1 MTLPEIILDFLRSL
15 FSFDS
20 AHPLLFT
27 QFYFWAFFALVF
39 AVFSLFHSK
48 ALLRNAYLFFVSLFF
63 YYKTSGVFL
72 LLLLFV
78 VTYNFFAA
86 RWVHRARPR
95 WKTFWVVLSVVVDLG
110 ILAYFKYAYF
120 LADFVNEL
128 FGLSIE
134 VHDVLGELGN
144 ILTGTQ
150 AFRVDAII
158 LPVGISFFTFQAISY
173 VVDVRRGKVAP
184 LRNFLEFGF
193 FLTFFP
199 QLVAGPIVRAPEFFP
214 QLRRPWNLSR
224 RWFGIAVFWIM
235 NGLVKKLVLADYLAV
250 NLSDRVFE
258 NPLLYTGFENLSAL
272 FCYSLQVYADFSGYT
287 DIATGV
293 AMLMGF
299 HLPQNFNSPY
309 KAENAQQF
317 WRRWHMSLSRWLRD
331 YLYIPLGG
339 NRNATAGT
347 YIIIFAVAV
356 IGSFLS
362 GSWWVALAVAVL
374 TALVLLYGWRRPDH
388 RKFLRTQVNS
398 MDTMLL
404 GGLWHGASW
413 NFMIW
418 GGLNGL
424 GQIIYKFWA
433 QWTRPVQAAVICGVC
448 ALCYGFSRFTPA
460 PVWNLFFVW
469 TLILSMGTLVRLGYY
484 LATRNNRFLHPSGV
498 RNDKEAGV
506 RNDKEAGVRNE
517 NSSVVSKNS
526 VPFLPKNG
534 APVISK
540 NSAPVI
546 PSEAK
551 ESTFASAVA
560 NYWAVFQTFVF
571 ITFTRLFFRSGS
583 NLDPALAN
591 EEAWNTAKDMV
602 TQIGSAWDLS
612 KVPAMAWQHRGVL
625 LVFFIGMLIHW
636 LPERW
641 KRRYRLLFAS
651 LPLPFMAI
659 AVVLIVFVVYQFIT
673 SDLQSFIY
681 FQF

>member
-1 MTLPEIILDFLRSL
+1 MTPLDVIRDFLHAL
-15 FSFDS
+15 LSFDS

-27 QFYFWAFFALVF
+27 QFYFWVFFALVF
-39 AVFSLFHSK
+39 ALFSLIHSK
-48 ALLRNAYLFFVSLFF
+48 PLLRNAYLFFVSLFF

-72 LLLLFV
+72 ALLLFV
-78 VTYNFFAA
+78 VVYNYFAA
-86 RWVHRARPR
+86 RALPRARTG

-110 ILAYFKYAYF
+110 VLAYFKYAYF
-120 LADFVNEL
+120 LADFLNDL
-128 FGLSIE
+128 FGLSIQ
-134 VHDVLGELGN
+134 VRDVLGELMN
-144 ILTGTQ
+144 QLTGTSV
-150 AFRVDAII
+150 FRVDAIV

-173 VVDVRRGKVAP
+173 IMDVKREKVEP
-184 LRNFLEFGF
+184 LRNFLDFGF

-214 QLRRPWNLSR
+214 QLHKPYNLSR

-293 AMLMGF
+293 ALLMGF

-339 NRNATAGT
+339 NRNATWGT
-347 YIIIFAVAV
+347 WIIILAVAV

-362 GSWWVALAVAVL
+362 GSWWVAVAVGTVAVL
-374 TALVLLYGWRRPDH
+374 LLLYGWARPDQ

-418 GGLNGL
+418 GGLNGI

-433 QWTRPVQAAVICGVC
+433 RWSRPVQSAVICGLC
-448 ALCYGFSRFTPA
+448 GFCYALSRLAPA

-469 TLILSMGTLVRLGYY
+469 TLVLALGTLVRLGYY
-484 LATRNNRFLHPSGV
+484 LLSKDSRPSSDGPA
-498 RNDKEAGV
+498 ET
-506 RNDKEAGVRNE
+506 
-517 NSSVVSKNS
+517 VSW
-526 VPFLPKNG
+526 
-534 APVISK
+534 IS
-540 NSAPVI
+540 NA
-546 PSEAK
+546 
-551 ESTFASAVA
+551 
-560 NYWAVFQTFVF
+560 WAVFQTFVF

-591 EEAWNTAKDMV
+591 EQAWFAAKSMV
-602 TQIGSAWDLS
+602 KQIGSAWDLS
-612 KVPAMAWQHRGVL
+612 LVPAMAWQHRGVL
-625 LVFFIGMLIHW
+625 LVFLFGMLVHW

-641 KRRYRLLFAS
+641 KRRYRIRFAT
-651 LPLPFMAI
+651 LPLPVMAL
-659 AVVLIVFVVYQFIT
+659 AVVAIVFGVYQFIT
-673 SDLQSFIY
+673 AGLQTFIY